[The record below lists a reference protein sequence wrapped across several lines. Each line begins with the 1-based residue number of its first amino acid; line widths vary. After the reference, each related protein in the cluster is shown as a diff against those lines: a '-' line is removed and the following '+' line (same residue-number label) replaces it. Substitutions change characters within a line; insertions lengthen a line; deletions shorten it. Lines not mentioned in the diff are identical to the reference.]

1 MYADVVLFLPTL
13 PSWRPSR
20 LQARERP
27 KRDHIASEMGEKSVE
42 SVLLDMHEGRNTV
55 DGEEDRI
62 YGAGSE
68 IICGFEKTSKSAL
81 SQ

>member
-1 MYADVVLFLPTL
+1 MVRSEGPLRDRRWLFK
-13 PSWRPSR
+13 
-20 LQARERP
+20 RE
-27 KRDHIASEMGEKSVE
+27 SVE

-55 DGEEDRI
+55 DWEEDRV

-81 SQ
+81 WR